1 MAGDQL
7 NVGTATIPMID
18 GGSTT
23 DDRSPPIEVQ
33 GPFDVEK
40 HRGVLTFLL
49 ILLLSVVIVGHYV
62 CLVVLEWN
70 GKRTEGVTSAFTTA
84 LPVISGLVGAAI
96 AYYFTRGESPNP
108 GRHPAPRR
116 VESGKIR

>member
-1 MAGDQL
+1 MQPHEHVGLVDEKSGL
-7 NVGTATIPMID
+7 NDGTGTIPMID

-40 HRGVLTFLL
+40 HRGVLTLLL

-62 CLVVLEWN
+62 CLFVLEWN
-70 GKRTEGVTSAFTTA
+70 GKYSG
-84 LPVISGLVGAAI
+84 PQISDQAI
-96 AYYFTRGESPNP
+96 S
-108 GRHPAPRR
+108 
-116 VESGKIR
+116 